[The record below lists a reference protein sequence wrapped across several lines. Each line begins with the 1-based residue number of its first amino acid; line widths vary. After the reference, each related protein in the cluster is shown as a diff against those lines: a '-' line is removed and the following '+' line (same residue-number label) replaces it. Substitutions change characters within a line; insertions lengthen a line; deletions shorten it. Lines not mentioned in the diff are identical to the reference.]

1 MTIQSQSVSVPAVY
15 LSNGRPMTFSYSVA
29 EVFEKEHKNVL
40 RDIDDLGCS
49 AEFRRLNFEPTFRA
63 VPGPNGA
70 TRQERCFEITKDGF
84 TILAMGYTG
93 VKAMAFKEAYIQRFN
108 EMEAS
113 LRQGGPSIP
122 PSPLGYRRIFLTLR
136 DNGTYHVSPVP
147 DGAVVFAPAELP
159 KIIADS
165 QAGTI
170 PRSLL
175 PAIIG
180 AAAERLAGLPA
191 PKPSQYPA
199 PAKPQRPQPI
209 NPLSDAL
216 SGQIAAF
223 LADRQ
228 ATTVAEVIEAMGLP
242 KTKAS
247 EITAGV
253 SLRRLGW
260 APRQQTWNGVSGV
273 RVYQKL
279 WC

>member
-1 MTIQSQSVSVPAVY
+1 MTNSLLPVSAVS
-15 LSNGRPMTFSYSVA
+15 LSNGRPMTLSQSVA
-29 EVFEKEHKNVL
+29 EVFEKEHFNVL
-40 RDIDDLGCS
+40 RDIDGLGCS
-49 AEFRRLNFEPTFRA
+49 AEFRRLNFEATFRA

-70 TRQERCFEITKDGF
+70 TRQERCFEMTKDGF

-93 VKAMAFKEAYIQRFN
+93 AKAMQFKEAYIQRFN

-113 LRQGGPSIP
+113 LRQGGQSPLP
-122 PSPLGYRRIFLTLR
+122 PSPVGHRRVLLVLR
-136 DNGTYHVSPVP
+136 DNGTFEAKQVP
-147 DGAVVFAPAELP
+147 DSAVMFAPEDLP
-159 KIIADS
+159 QILADS
-165 QAGTI
+165 TSGVVA
-170 PRSLL
+170 RSLL

-191 PKPSQYPA
+191 RQYPA
-199 PAKPQRPQPI
+199 PAKHPRPQPI

-247 EITAGV
+247 EISAGV

-260 APRQQTWNGVSGV
+260 APRQQTWKGVSGV